1 MLIDNKGNIVA
12 APKNFANGEERAEF
26 LAPLREIHAVK
37 SCKGAK
43 GFSLEERAEQHMN
56 K

>member
-1 MLIDNKGNIVA
+1 MLINNKGNIVT
-12 APKNFANGEERAEF
+12 APKSFANGEERAAF
-26 LAPLREIHAVK
+26 LAPLREVLAVK

-43 GFSLEERAEQHMN
+43 GFSLEERAEQNMN

>member
-1 MLIDNKGNIVA
+1 MLINNKGNIVV
-12 APKNFANGEERAEF
+12 APKSFSNGEERANF

-43 GFSLEERAEQHMN
+43 GFSLQERAEQHL